1 MRIAMG
7 SDHAG
12 YKYKAILA
20 EQIAADGH
28 EVLDLGTDGP
38 DPVDYPD
45 YALTVAEAVAEG
57 RADRGVLVCGSAVGV
72 CVVANK
78 VPGVRAGVCH
88 DTYSAHQAVE
98 HDDVNV
104 LCLGERVIG
113 IELAREIVQ
122 TFLAAEYSGAER
134 HARRLRKLLNVERTY
149 MRTDPTHDEN
159 NSE

>member
-12 YKYKAILA
+12 YTYKAILA
-20 EQIAADGH
+20 EQIAAAGH
-28 EVLDLGTDGP
+28 EVLDMGTDGP
-38 DPVDYPD
+38 EPVDYPD
-45 YALTVAEAVAEG
+45 YARAVAEAVTQG

-78 VPGVRAGVCH
+78 VPGIRAGVCH

-113 IELAREIVQ
+113 IELAKEVVRS
-122 TFLAAEYSGAER
+122 FLGAEYSGAER
-134 HARRLRKLLNVERTY
+134 HARRLRKLLDVERTY
-149 MRTDPTHDEN
+149 MTADPN
-159 NSE
+159 NDGNESE